1 MSRADVRR
9 QMVEALRR
17 VLDRPNADSEDIM
30 AMMMMCQTA
39 MHHDNCLGSW
49 DFMEDIIEEAT
60 GDRPEWHESKKRLRE
75 IK

>member
-1 MSRADVRR
+1 MSTRSDARR
-9 QMVEALRR
+9 HMVEAINR
-17 VLDRPNADSEDIM
+17 VLNKPYDANDVM

-49 DFMEDIIEEAT
+49 DFMEEIIEEAI
-60 GDRPEWHESKKRLRE
+60 GERPEWHESKLRLRD

>member
-1 MSRADVRR
+1 MSTREDARR
-9 QMVEALRR
+9 HMVEAISR
-17 VLDRPNADSEDIM
+17 VLNQPYDANDVM

-49 DFMEDIIEEAT
+49 EFMEEIIEEAI
-60 GDRPEWHESKKRLRE
+60 GERPEWHESKRRLRD